1 MNSEQ
6 RDWIERFTSHLT
18 HERRMSGHTVA
29 AYRHDLFTLRAFCIE
44 RKIPRWNALE
54 NAHVRTF
61 AAAEH
66 AGGLGPR
73 SIQRRL
79 SAVRTFFE
87 FLLRE
92 GCCKMNPA
100 QDVRAPKTKKRLPI
114 TLDADQ
120 MARLLEFRV
129 HDSLSVRDKAIM
141 ELFYSSGLR
150 LMELVSLDLPA
161 IDLADRTMRV
171 VGKGSKARVLPIGRF
186 AIEALKK
193 WLVERAAVL
202 ERAAVVERAPDTS
215 EGDAVFISRSGRR
228 LSVRAVQLRVGT
240 WARRQGLGMHV
251 HPHMF
256 RHSFATHLLESS
268 SDLRGVQELLGHA
281 DIGTTQIY
289 THLDFQH
296 LAKVYDAAHPRARR
310 RQRSA

>member
-1 MNSEQ
+1 VDSEEPH
-6 RDWIERFTSHLT
+6 WIERFASHLAQ
-18 HERRMSGHTVA
+18 ERRLSRHTVA
-29 AYRHDLFTLRAFCIE
+29 AYLRDLLKLRAFCDKRGIS
-44 RKIPRWNALE
+44 RWDALA
-54 NAHVRTF
+54 NSHVRTF

-66 AGGLGPR
+66 ASGLGAR

-92 GCCKMNPA
+92 GCCRRNPA
-100 QDVRAPKTKKRLPI
+100 QDVAAPKTKKRLPA

-120 MARLLEFRV
+120 MARLLAFRV
-129 HDSLSVRDKAIM
+129 LDSLSARDKAMM

-150 LMELVSLDLPA
+150 LTELQSLDVA
-161 IDLADRTMRV
+161 AVDLADRTVRV
-171 VGKGSKARVLPIGRF
+171 IGKGSKTRVLPVGRF
-186 AIEALKK
+186 AVAALQK
-193 WLVERAAVL
+193 WFNERAQL
-202 ERAAVVERAPDTS
+202 LRRAGLDRDTAP
-215 EGDAVFISRSGRR
+215 VFIGRSGRR
-228 LSVRAVQLRVGT
+228 LTVRAVQLRVGT
-240 WARRQGLGMHV
+240 WAHRQGLAVHV

-281 DIGTTQIY
+281 DIGTTQVY

-296 LAKVYDAAHPRARR
+296 LAKVYEASHPRARG
-310 RQRSA
+310 RQRTA